1 MRADLETASP
11 IAEQPRAGFS
21 QRQVVMIA
29 AAAVL
34 LGFALGV
41 LWSEPIRNVVAPSTP
56 LFDEELVSSIFERA
70 GPAVVEIQVYR
81 GFGGFG
87 GGGADFGSGF
97 LIDREG
103 HIVTNNHVV
112 EGADRVSITLHDGR
126 NVDVVTLGRSS
137 ADDLALIKADPA
149 DVDGIEPLT
158 LGDSSEVK
166 AGEISIAI
174 GSPFRQFNSI
184 SVGIVSGTG
193 RGPTS
198 ALRRPIPGMIQT
210 DAPLNPGNSG
220 GPVLNSEGEVI
231 GVASSVSTGVL
242 SSRLEYRIGFAVPS
256 NTLKELLPEL
266 LKDQELKRPWLGVGG
281 GSVTR
286 ELKETR
292 GMPDGVYVTRVY
304 PGSPAA
310 LAGLVAFQ
318 SIRGIGRGD
327 VITAV
332 DGTEV
337 IDMDD
342 MVSYFNTRR
351 PGDVVT
357 LSVYRGQQTIE
368 IEVQLAPWPD

>member
-21 QRQVVMIA
+21 QRHVVMIA

-81 GFGGFG
+81 GFGG
-87 GGGADFGSGF
+87 GGADFGSGF

-112 EGADRVSITLHDGR
+112 EGADRVSITLHNGR

-220 GPVLNSEGEVI
+220 GPVLNSKGEVI

-242 SSRLEYRIGFAVPS
+242 SSRMEYRIGFAVPS

-332 DGTEV
+332 DGAEV

>member
-1 MRADLETASP
+1 
-11 IAEQPRAGFS
+11 
-21 QRQVVMIA
+21 
-29 AAAVL
+29 
-34 LGFALGV
+34 
-41 LWSEPIRNVVAPSTP
+41 
-56 LFDEELVSSIFERA
+56 
-70 GPAVVEIQVYR
+70 
-81 GFGGFG
+81 
-87 GGGADFGSGF
+87 
-97 LIDREG
+97 
-103 HIVTNNHVV
+103 
-112 EGADRVSITLHDGR
+112 
-126 NVDVVTLGRSS
+126 
-137 ADDLALIKADPA
+137 
-149 DVDGIEPLT
+149 
-158 LGDSSEVK
+158 
-166 AGEISIAI
+166 
-174 GSPFRQFNSI
+174 
-184 SVGIVSGTG
+184 
-193 RGPTS
+193 
-198 ALRRPIPGMIQT
+198 MIQT

-332 DGTEV
+332 DGAEV
-337 IDMDD
+337 TDMDD
-342 MVSYFNTRR
+342 MVGYFNTQR

-368 IEVQLAPWPD
+368 IEVELAPWPD

>member
-11 IAEQPRAGFS
+11 IVEQPRSGFS
-21 QRQVVMIA
+21 QRHVVMIA

-81 GFGGFG
+81 GFG

-149 DVDGIEPLT
+149 DVDGIEPLI

-198 ALRRPIPGMIQT
+198 VLRRPIPRH
-210 DAPLNPGNSG
+210 DPDRRAPEPG
-220 GPVLNSEGEVI
+220 
-231 GVASSVSTGVL
+231 
-242 SSRLEYRIGFAVPS
+242 
-256 NTLKELLPEL
+256 
-266 LKDQELKRPWLGVGG
+266 
-281 GSVTR
+281 
-286 ELKETR
+286 
-292 GMPDGVYVTRVY
+292 
-304 PGSPAA
+304 
-310 LAGLVAFQ
+310 
-318 SIRGIGRGD
+318 
-327 VITAV
+327 
-332 DGTEV
+332 
-337 IDMDD
+337 
-342 MVSYFNTRR
+342 
-351 PGDVVT
+351 
-357 LSVYRGQQTIE
+357 
-368 IEVQLAPWPD
+368 